1 MEEFRWIITMV
12 ELNSYISEAI
22 NQLRSSRKQPSENAI
37 YNLLSDKLEEIAI
50 SKEQLTE
57 SLNYLAEINVLQ
69 NKPRNDVNS
78 FYIINNASESTESPS

>member
-12 ELNSYISEAI
+12 ELNNYISEAI

>member
-1 MEEFRWIITMV
+1 MV
-12 ELNSYISEAI
+12 ELNSYISGAI

>member
-1 MEEFRWIITMV
+1 MV

-37 YNLLSDKLEEIAI
+37 YNLLSGKLEEIAI

>member
-1 MEEFRWIITMV
+1 MV

>member
-1 MEEFRWIITMV
+1 MV

-69 NKPRNDVNS
+69 NKPRSDVNS

>member
-1 MEEFRWIITMV
+1 ME

-22 NQLRSSRKQPSENAI
+22 NQLKSSRKQPSENAI

-69 NKPRNDVNS
+69 NKPRCK
-78 FYIINNASESTESPS
+78 FLLYHQ

>member
-1 MEEFRWIITMV
+1 MV

-37 YNLLSDKLEEIAI
+37 YNLLSEKLEEIAI

>member
-12 ELNSYISEAI
+12 ELNSYISGAI

>member
-12 ELNSYISEAI
+12 ELNSYTSEAI

>member
-1 MEEFRWIITMV
+1 MV
-12 ELNSYISEAI
+12 ELNNYISEAI

-78 FYIINNASESTESPS
+78 FYIINNASESIESPS

>member
-1 MEEFRWIITMV
+1 MV

-78 FYIINNASESTESPS
+78 FYIINNASESIESPS

>member
-1 MEEFRWIITMV
+1 MV
-12 ELNSYISEAI
+12 ELNNYISEAI

>member
-1 MEEFRWIITMV
+1 ME

-69 NKPRNDVNS
+69 NKPRCK
-78 FYIINNASESTESPS
+78 FLLYHQ